1 MDDLS
6 LDCDHHRLLHFVTG
20 HNADFFLSLFL
31 HIPQL
36 ALSHQLSAN
45 RRQLAES

>member
-6 LDCDHHRLLHFVTG
+6 LHRDNYCLLHFVTG
-20 HNADFFLSLFL
+20 HNSDFFLSLFL
-31 HIPQL
+31 HIPQP

-45 RRQLAES
+45 CRQLAES